1 MRKYDAGITASQ
13 EDYLE
18 AILFICREK
27 PAARPSDLA
36 RRLGVSRASVTGAL
50 QNLAAHGLVRYARYD
65 VVGLTNEGRTI
76 AEQVASRHETLR
88 KFFVSVLG
96 IAERDADTAACV
108 MEHGVQ
114 SAVLERLAA
123 FVQFSERCP
132 QAAGNR
138 WSECVLAFNPSSST
152 DDCPACVE
160 KTLTRLKAD
169 RGKSTKRPAKRT
181 S

>member
-1 MRKYDAGITASQ
+1 MPRQHAGISASQ

-18 AILFICREK
+18 AILFICRDK

-36 RRLGVSRASVTGAL
+36 RRLGVRGASVTGAL

-65 VVGLTNEGRTI
+65 VVGLTDEGRAI
-76 AEQVASRHETLR
+76 AEQVATRHKTLK
-88 KFFVSVLG
+88 KFLVSILG
-96 IAERDADTAACV
+96 IGDKDADAAACV

-114 SAVLERLAA
+114 PAVLERLAA

-132 QAAGNR
+132 QAAGSR
-138 WSECVLAFNPSSST
+138 WSECVLAFNPATSR
-152 DDCPACVE
+152 DNCPACVG
-160 KTLTRLKAD
+160 KTLNRLRAETRQSK
-169 RGKSTKRPAKRT
+169 KRPAKRT